1 MIVEDPW
8 VMAFPG
14 ARVAGA
20 AEEGA
25 RFGLFAA
32 GVAVGPAPT
41 RRCAVPGG
49 EPVTT

>member
-14 ARVAGA
+14 ARVARA
-20 AEEGA
+20 AEEGG

-41 RRCAVPGG
+41 RCAVPGG

>member
-1 MIVEDPW
+1 MTMEVPW

-14 ARVAGA
+14 ARVARA
-20 AEEGA
+20 AEESA

-32 GVAVGPAPT
+32 GVGSAPT

-49 EPVTT
+49 GPLTT